1 MDEDGNIVRIIA
13 NLRDFDLMQ
22 KIREELDNVY
32 HPSVIEKID
41 KDNPIIALSREF
53 TRFWRWL
60 HGWPWQIRM
69 YLYWVNQEWEKR
81 LLPDLFIKQSKGQ
94 WPVRKDKLQR
104 TTRIPDR
111 IRIVRL

>member
-41 KDNPIIALSREF
+41 KDNPIIALIGNLPGFGDGCTGGRG
-53 TRFWRWL
+53 RFECTIL
-60 HGWPWQIRM
+60 GESGVGKEVMLI
-69 YLYWVNQEWEKR
+69 Y
-81 LLPDLFIKQSKGQ
+81 S
-94 WPVRKDKLQR
+94 
-104 TTRIPDR
+104 
-111 IRIVRL
+111 